1 MSYPGVTAR
10 SEGDFDAQPE
20 IGGVESGFSDHVQ
33 VRFIIQRECQR
44 NRSDFVFESDDP
56 VDPEREFAF
65 VMVPR
70 PDVDA
75 GAVIEVESA
84 GDYRHVP
91 FVEGVHV
98 ESLCEVEHTF
108 DRVDRVE
115 IVPYGDAGGG
125 YAAADADCPVI
136 VLGAE
141 PRNGGQR
148 QDR

>member
-1 MSYPGVTAR
+1 MVLMSYPGVTAR

-91 FVEGVHV
+91 FVEGVPLNPCAKSSIPSI
-98 ESLCEVEHTF
+98 ELTGSKLCRTVMPEAVT
-108 DRVDRVE
+108 
-115 IVPYGDAGGG
+115 P
-125 YAAADADCPVI
+125 
-136 VLGAE
+136 
-141 PRNGGQR
+141 PRTPIAQL
-148 QDR
+148 

>member
-1 MSYPGVTAR
+1 M
-10 SEGDFDAQPE
+10 PE
-20 IGGVESGFSDHVQ
+20 ESK
-33 VRFIIQRECQR
+33 RLCIR
-44 NRSDFVFESDDP
+44 
-56 VDPEREFAF
+56 
-65 VMVPR
+65 
-70 PDVDA
+70 
-75 GAVIEVESA
+75 
-84 GDYRHVP
+84 VP

-98 ESLCEVEHTF
+98 ESLCEVEHAF

-141 PRNGGQR
+141 PRDGGQR